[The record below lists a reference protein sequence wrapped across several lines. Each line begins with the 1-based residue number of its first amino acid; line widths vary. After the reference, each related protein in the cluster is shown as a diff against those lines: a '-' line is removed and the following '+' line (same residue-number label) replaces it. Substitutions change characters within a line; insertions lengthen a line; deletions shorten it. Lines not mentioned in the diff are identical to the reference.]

1 MLFKHT
7 IIAGTFDHLHS
18 GHQKLLQTAI
28 NQSQQIS
35 CGLTTKKMAQKKSL
49 AKLIQSS
56 RARYHQLNSF
66 LSQQISSY
74 NIFPLN
80 HPLQPAIN
88 SLIFDSIIA
97 SQETAHTVE
106 KINQL
111 RSKNNLHPLKSVIIN
126 LLKSSDNQKLS
137 STRIRQGQI
146 NRQGFAYHQFFS
158 KNKNLHL
165 PSLHR
170 HHFRRPFDTLLSG
183 SQSNLDWAGL
193 QVKKLIIKHPPFLI
207 ITVGDIATISLLQQ
221 NIKPN
226 LAIVDLKT
234 KRQQIFDSV
243 SKLGFTSNTAF
254 STINP
259 PGKITFNLIKTLS
272 LSLNTLSYQPSH
284 HSILVKGEE
293 DLAVLPAIL
302 LSPLKTA
309 IFYGQPNQG
318 LVYIKVTEKSKTK
331 ALKLLQKFTS

>member
-1 MLFKHT
+1 MLLKHT

-28 NQSQQIS
+28 NQAKYIS
-35 CGLTTKKMAQKKSL
+35 CGLTIKKMTQKKSL
-49 AKLIQSS
+49 AHLIQSS
-56 RARYHQLNSF
+56 HSRHHQLNSF

-74 NIFPLN
+74 NIFSLH
-80 HPLQPAIN
+80 HPLLPAIH
-88 SLIFDSIIA
+88 SPVFDSIVA
-97 SQETAHTVE
+97 SKETAKTVE
-106 KINQL
+106 KINKL
-111 RSKNNLHPLKSVIIN
+111 RSKNNLPPLKPIIIN

-158 KNKNLHL
+158 KNKSLQL
-165 PSLHR
+165 PALHR
-170 HHFRRPFDTLLSG
+170 HHFRRPFDILLKG
-183 SQSNLDWAGL
+183 SQSNLNWAGL
-193 QVKKLIIKHPPFLI
+193 QAKKLVTKHPPFLI

-234 KRQQIFDSV
+234 KRQQIFTSIA
-243 SKLGFTSNTAF
+243 KLGFTSATSHTA
-254 STINP
+254 INP
-259 PGKITFNLIKTLS
+259 PGRITFNLIKTLS
-272 LSLNTLSYQPSH
+272 LSLNTLNHQSSH

-293 DLAVLPAIL
+293 DLTVLPAIL

-309 IFYGQPNQG
+309 IFYGQPDQG

-331 ALKLLQKFTS
+331 ALKLLQKFT

>member
-1 MLFKHT
+1 MFKHT
-7 IIAGTFDHLHS
+7 IVAGTFDHLHS

-28 NQSQQIS
+28 NHSQKIS
-35 CGLTTKKMAQKKSL
+35 CGLTVQKMTQKKSL
-49 AKLIQSS
+49 ASLIQSS
-56 RARYHQLNSF
+56 HARYHQLNSF
-66 LSQQISSY
+66 LSQQTSSY

-80 HPLQPAIN
+80 HPLQPAAN
-88 SLIFDSIIA
+88 SPIFDSIVA
-97 SQETAHTVE
+97 SQETTHTVAN
-106 KINQL
+106 INQL
-111 RSKNNLHPLKSVIIN
+111 RSQNNLPSLKFIIIN
-126 LLKSSDNQKLS
+126 LLKSSDHQKLS

-165 PSLHR
+165 PALHR
-170 HHFRRPFDTLLSG
+170 HRFRRPFDILLKG

-193 QVKKLIIKHPPFLI
+193 QAKKLIIKHQPFLI

-234 KRQQIFDSV
+234 KRQQIFTSIP
-243 SKLGFTSNTAF
+243 KLGFTSAISHTA
-254 STINP
+254 INP
-259 PGKITFNLIKTLS
+259 PGKITFNLVKTLS

-293 DLAVLPAIL
+293 DLSVLPTIL

-309 IFYGQPNQG
+309 IFYGQPYQG

-331 ALKLLQKFTS
+331 ALKLLQKFT